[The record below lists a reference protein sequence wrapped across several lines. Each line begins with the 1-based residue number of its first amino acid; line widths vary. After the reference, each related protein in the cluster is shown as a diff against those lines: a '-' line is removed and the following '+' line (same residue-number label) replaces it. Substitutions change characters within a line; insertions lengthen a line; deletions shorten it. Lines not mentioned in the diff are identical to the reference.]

1 MYFPAVRSCRYPR
14 INDHLLVHRITDIL
28 GTYIH
33 TGLLKSIR
41 DMHITYGGANILML
55 VTGKILCENQ
65 QFRLACGYLHWLFVV
80 DSEFLATYVI
90 LQPLQVHFY
99 LGWNSFQV
107 ELEETETSLTMEM
120 LHLLLSISV
129 QIKTIC
135 HRKVLLRN
143 AICSLFSKISN
154 NCSNIGRVTKLVS
167 FNIDV
172 HISTELACI

>member
-1 MYFPAVRSCRYPR
+1 MLIQIKRCYLATQICRKFKEIGLMYFPVVRSCRYPR
-14 INDHLLVHRITDIL
+14 MNDHLLVHRITDIL

-99 LGWNSFQV
+99 LGWDSFQV
-107 ELEETETSLTMEM
+107 ELEETETS
-120 LHLLLSISV
+120 HNG
-129 QIKTIC
+129 
-135 HRKVLLRN
+135 N
-143 AICSLFSKISN
+143 A
-154 NCSNIGRVTKLVS
+154 S
-167 FNIDV
+167 FTFIYQCTN
-172 HISTELACI
+172 